1 MEKTPDYA
9 QGHLLVAAVRVLEHR
24 EGKPPTYE
32 EIGGLLGIS
41 HEVVGAYARALRDQ
55 GIIKILETPFDTR
68 VEVADYL
75 KLEELPRE
83 ARTAAMKG
91 EVDAFLERTRTK
103 QEKVEDLFKGGKFKE
118 EQKKKFAGLEEQL
131 KGFQKKKVR
140 DPFAKS
146 EPPPGEADPEE
157 AEPTEAEPEGAD
169 PTAAEPTG
177 TEPEEADPK
186 ETGE

>member
-1 MEKTPDYA
+1 MEKTPEYA

-32 EIGGLLGIS
+32 EIGALLGIS

-55 GIIKILETPFDTR
+55 GIVKILETPFDTR
-68 VEVADYL
+68 VEVAEYL
-75 KLEELPRE
+75 KLEDLPRE

-103 QEKVEDLFKGGKFKE
+103 HEKVEDLFKGGKFKE
-118 EQKKKFAGLEEQL
+118 EQKKKFAGLDEQL

-140 DPFAKS
+140 DPFAKNGA
-146 EPPPGEADPEE
+146 PPGEADPTG
-157 AEPTEAEPEGAD
+157 AEPEETDPAEAEPEK
-169 PTAAEPTG
+169 
-177 TEPEEADPK
+177 ADPK
-186 ETGE
+186 EAGD

>member
-1 MEKTPDYA
+1 MEKAPDYA

-32 EIGGLLGIS
+32 EIGALLGIS
-41 HEVVGAYARALRDQ
+41 HEVIGAYARALREL
-55 GIIKILETPFDTR
+55 GIVRILETPFDTR
-68 VEVADYL
+68 VEVTDHP

-103 QEKVEDLFKGGKFKE
+103 HEKVEDLFKGGKFKE
-118 EQKKKFAGLEEQL
+118 EQKKKFAGLDEQL
-131 KGFQKKKVR
+131 KGFHKKKVR

-146 EPPPGEADPEE
+146 EPGPGQDGPADAE
-157 AEPTEAEPEGAD
+157 AEA
-169 PTAAEPTG
+169 
-177 TEPEEADPK
+177 TEPEEADRAEAEAEAAEPE
-186 ETGE
+186 ETDR